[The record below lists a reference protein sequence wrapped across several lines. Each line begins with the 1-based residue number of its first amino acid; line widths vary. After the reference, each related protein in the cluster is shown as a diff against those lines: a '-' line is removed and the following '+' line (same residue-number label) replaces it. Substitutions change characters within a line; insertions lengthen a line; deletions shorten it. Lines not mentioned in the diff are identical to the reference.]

1 MKRFVAVFLTTIGSN
16 QVIGAYEHYEE
27 SERLEKTDKTLEE
40 VGYTRLTQW
49 VEVDFP
55 ELEKV
60 DMVGAEIKYLDKQL
74 KEAEEKLDE
83 VKTRVERRKSEL
95 LAITY
100 QE

>member
-1 MKRFVAVFLTTIGSN
+1 MKRFVAVFLTTYGSN

>member
-49 VEVDFP
+49 IEVDFP

-60 DMVGAEIKYLDKQL
+60 DMVSAEIKYLDKQL
-74 KEAEEKLDE
+74 KEAEERFDE
-83 VKTRVERRKSEL
+83 VRTRVERRKSEL